1 MIKKIFSIFNFHTIV
16 IIAEAVGVYYLFKN
30 INLTMS
36 VNFDIISI
44 AIIFPLVFTITGAFN
59 KRQES
64 LNYLSI
70 FRTKIITLQNIFVA
84 VDGVTKKDKQ
94 KLSEILI
101 DLEKYSFSLLKGSK
115 NYSIK
120 GVRKFSN
127 RIYKLTLDNIS
138 KFNDREKD
146 SMIRVKNEVFENIEN
161 LHALQSHGTP
171 VSLRSYCL
179 VFIYLFP
186 LIYTPSLIDG
196 IKSSI
201 SEYQN
206 IISLGFTI
214 LISFTLIA
222 LYNIQN
228 YIENPFDQKGFDDVK
243 LKEFK
248 LGRDLI
254 FLFPFWGSIFLK
266 GIKPLLGIACIYGL
280 I

>member
-16 IIAEAVGVYYLFKN
+16 IVAEAVGVYYLFKH
-30 INLTMS
+30 IDLTMS

-70 FRTKIITLQNIFVA
+70 FRTKIITLQNIFGA
-84 VDGVTKKDKQ
+84 VEGVTIKDKQ

-115 NYSIK
+115 KYSIT
-120 GVRKFSN
+120 GVRKFSKE
-127 RIYKLTLDNIS
+127 IYELTLSNLS

-146 SMIRVKNEVFENIEN
+146 SMIRVKNEVFQNIEN

-206 IISLGFTI
+206 VISLGFTI

-243 LKEFK
+243 LREFK
-248 LGRDLI
+248 LKEEEI
-254 FLFPFWGSIFLK
+254 
-266 GIKPLLGIACIYGL
+266 
-280 I
+280 

>member
-1 MIKKIFSIFNFHTIV
+1 MIRKIFSIFNLHTIV
-16 IIAEAVGVYYLFKN
+16 IVAEAVAVYFLFKH
-30 INLTMS
+30 IDLKMS

-84 VDGVTKKDKQ
+84 VEGVTIKDQK
-94 KLSEILI
+94 KLSEVLI

-115 NYSIK
+115 KYSIK
-120 GVRKFSN
+120 GVRKFSKQ
-127 RIYKLTLDNIS
+127 IYQLTLDNIS

-146 SMIRVKNEVFENIEN
+146 SMIRVKNEVFENIEK

-171 VSLRSYCL
+171 ISLRTYCL

-206 IISLGFTI
+206 TISLGFTI

-243 LKEFK
+243 LTEFK
-248 LGRDLI
+248 LKEEEI
-254 FLFPFWGSIFLK
+254 
-266 GIKPLLGIACIYGL
+266 
-280 I
+280 

>member
-1 MIKKIFSIFNFHTIV
+1 MIIQNASLKIIIIKKSIILHANLINMIRKIFSIFNFHTII
-16 IIAEAVGVYYLFKN
+16 IIAEAVGVYYLFKH
-30 INLTMS
+30 IDLTMS

-70 FRTKIITLQNIFVA
+70 FRTKLITLQNIFGA
-84 VDGVTKKDKQ
+84 VEGVTKKDKE

-101 DLEKYSFSLLKGSK
+101 NLEKYSFSLLKGSK
-115 NYSIK
+115 RYTIT
-120 GVRKFSN
+120 GVRKFSVE
-127 RIYKLTLDNIS
+127 IYDLTLKNLS
-138 KFNDREKD
+138 KFNEREKD
-146 SMIRVKNEVFENIEN
+146 SMIRVKNEIFQNIEN

-248 LGRDLI
+248 LKEEEI
-254 FLFPFWGSIFLK
+254 
-266 GIKPLLGIACIYGL
+266 
-280 I
+280 

>member
-127 RIYKLTLDNIS
+127 RKYK
-138 KFNDREKD
+138 R
-146 SMIRVKNEVFENIEN
+146 
-161 LHALQSHGTP
+161 
-171 VSLRSYCL
+171 
-179 VFIYLFP
+179 
-186 LIYTPSLIDG
+186 
-196 IKSSI
+196 
-201 SEYQN
+201 
-206 IISLGFTI
+206 
-214 LISFTLIA
+214 
-222 LYNIQN
+222 
-228 YIENPFDQKGFDDVK
+228 
-243 LKEFK
+243 
-248 LGRDLI
+248 
-254 FLFPFWGSIFLK
+254 
-266 GIKPLLGIACIYGL
+266 
-280 I
+280 

>member
-1 MIKKIFSIFNFHTIV
+1 MIKKIFSIFNFDTI
-16 IIAEAVGVYYLFKN
+16 IIVAEAVGVYYLFKH

-64 LNYLSI
+64 LRYLSL
-70 FRTKIITLQNIFVA
+70 FRTKIITLNNIFGA
-84 VDGVTKKDKQ
+84 VEGVTKKDKE

-115 NYSIK
+115 RYSIM
-120 GVRKFSN
+120 GVRKFSKE
-127 RIYKLTLDNIS
+127 IYQLTLDNTS
-138 KFNDREKD
+138 RFNDREKD
-146 SMIRVKNEVFENIEN
+146 SMIRVKNEVFQNVEN

-248 LGRDLI
+248 LKEEEI
-254 FLFPFWGSIFLK
+254 
-266 GIKPLLGIACIYGL
+266 
-280 I
+280 